1 MKPYKYFF
9 IWIFYISSTS
19 FSVSAEKTVFLDI
32 DFVLNNSNY
41 GKSIYSK
48 LDELNKKNFDNLVK
62 MEKELEQK
70 KKSIDVSKNISTKE
84 NLDQQIS
91 LFNQDVKNFR
101 SEKSKILKNFELKKK
116 KEIDNFLVKV
126 NPIVQDYMKANSISI
141 VLPKNQI
148 FMGNV
153 EMDITNDI
161 MELVNK
167 IVKWQT
173 NLIKNK

>member
-1 MKPYKYFF
+1 MKLYKYFF
-9 IWIFYISSTS
+9 ILIFYISFTS
-19 FSVSAEKTVFLDI
+19 FSISAEKTVFLDI

-62 MEKELEQK
+62 MEKELEKK
-70 KKSIDVSKNISTKE
+70 KKSIDLSKNISTKE

-116 KEIDNFLVKV
+116 NEIDNFLAKV

-153 EMDITNDI
+153 NMDITNDI
-161 MELVNK
+161 IELVNK
-167 IVKWQT
+167 I
-173 NLIKNK
+173 IK

>member
-1 MKPYKYFF
+1 MKLYKYFF
-9 IWIFYISSTS
+9 ILIFYISFTS
-19 FSVSAEKTVFLDI
+19 FSISAEKTVFLDI

-167 IVKWQT
+167 IVK
-173 NLIKNK
+173 

>member
-1 MKPYKYFF
+1 MKLSRYFF
-9 IWIFYISSTS
+9 ILIFYISFTT
-19 FSVSAEKTVFLDI
+19 FSISAEKTVFLDI

-41 GKSIYSK
+41 GKSIYSR

-62 MEKELEQK
+62 MEKELEKK

-116 KEIDNFLVKV
+116 NEIDNFLVKV

-153 EMDITNDI
+153 DMDITNDI
-161 MELVNK
+161 IELVNK
-167 IVKWQT
+167 IVK
-173 NLIKNK
+173 

>member
-1 MKPYKYFF
+1 MKLSRYFF
-9 IWIFYISSTS
+9 ILIFYISSTS
-19 FSVSAEKTVFLDI
+19 FSISAEKTVFLDI
-32 DFVLNNSNY
+32 DFILNNSNY
-41 GKSIYSK
+41 GKSIYSR
-48 LDELNKKNFDNLVK
+48 LDELNKKNFDNLVE
-62 MEKELEQK
+62 MEKELEKK

-116 KEIDNFLVKV
+116 NEIDNFLVKV

-153 EMDITNDI
+153 DMDITNDI
-161 MELVNK
+161 INLVNK
-167 IVKWQT
+167 IVK
-173 NLIKNK
+173 

>member
-1 MKPYKYFF
+1 MKLSRYLF
-9 IWIFYISSTS
+9 ILIFYISSTS
-19 FSVSAEKTVFLDI
+19 FSISAEKTVFLDI

-62 MEKELEQK
+62 MEKELEKK

-84 NLDQQIS
+84 NLDLQIS

-116 KEIDNFLVKV
+116 NEIDNFLVKV

-153 EMDITNDI
+153 NMDITNDI
-161 MELVNK
+161 IELVNK
-167 IVKWQT
+167 IVK
-173 NLIKNK
+173 

>member
-1 MKPYKYFF
+1 
-9 IWIFYISSTS
+9 
-19 FSVSAEKTVFLDI
+19 
-32 DFVLNNSNY
+32 
-41 GKSIYSK
+41 
-48 LDELNKKNFDNLVK
+48 
-62 MEKELEQK
+62 MEKELEKK

-116 KEIDNFLVKV
+116 NEIDNFLVKV

-153 EMDITNDI
+153 NMDITNDI
-161 MELVNK
+161 IELVNK
-167 IVKWQT
+167 IVK
-173 NLIKNK
+173 

>member
-1 MKPYKYFF
+1 MKLSRYFF
-9 IWIFYISSTS
+9 ILIFYISSTS
-19 FSVSAEKTVFLDI
+19 FSISAEKTVFLDI

-41 GKSIYSK
+41 GKSIYSR

-62 MEKELEQK
+62 MEKELEKK

-116 KEIDNFLVKV
+116 NEIDNFLVKV

-153 EMDITNDI
+153 DMDITNDI
-161 MELVNK
+161 IELVNK
-167 IVKWQT
+167 IVK
-173 NLIKNK
+173 

>member
-1 MKPYKYFF
+1 MKLYKYIF
-9 IWIFYISSTS
+9 ILIFYISSTS
-19 FSVSAEKTVFLDI
+19 FSISAEKTVFLDI
-32 DFVLNNSNY
+32 DFVLNNSIF

-62 MEKELEQK
+62 MEKELEKK

-84 NLDQQIS
+84 NLEQQII
-91 LFNQDVKNFR
+91 LFNQEVKNFR
-101 SEKSKILKNFELKKK
+101 SEKNKILKNFELKKK
-116 KEIDNFLVKV
+116 NEINNFLVKV
-126 NPIVQDYMKANSISI
+126 NPIIQEYMKDNSISI

-161 MELVNK
+161 IELVNK
-167 IVKWQT
+167 IVK
-173 NLIKNK
+173 

>member
-1 MKPYKYFF
+1 
-9 IWIFYISSTS
+9 
-19 FSVSAEKTVFLDI
+19 
-32 DFVLNNSNY
+32 
-41 GKSIYSK
+41 
-48 LDELNKKNFDNLVK
+48 
-62 MEKELEQK
+62 MEKELEKK

-91 LFNQDVKNFR
+91 LFNQDVKKFK

-116 KEIDNFLVKV
+116 NEIDNFLVKV

-153 EMDITNDI
+153 NMDITNDI
-161 MELVNK
+161 IELVNK
-167 IVKWQT
+167 IVK
-173 NLIKNK
+173 

>member
-1 MKPYKYFF
+1 MKLSRYFF
-9 IWIFYISSTS
+9 ILIFYISSTS
-19 FSVSAEKTVFLDI
+19 YSISAEKTVFLDI
-32 DFVLNNSNY
+32 DFILNNSNY
-41 GKSIYSK
+41 GKSIYSR

-62 MEKELEQK
+62 MEKELEKK

-116 KEIDNFLVKV
+116 DEIDNFLLKV

-153 EMDITNDI
+153 DMDITNDI
-161 MELVNK
+161 IELVNK
-167 IVKWQT
+167 IVK
-173 NLIKNK
+173 

>member
-1 MKPYKYFF
+1 MKLSRYFF
-9 IWIFYISSTS
+9 ILIFYISSTS
-19 FSVSAEKTVFLDI
+19 FSISAEKTVFLDI
-32 DFVLNNSNY
+32 DFILNNSNY
-41 GKSIYSK
+41 GKSIYSR
-48 LDELNKKNFDNLVK
+48 LDELNKKNFDNLVE
-62 MEKELEQK
+62 MEKELEKK

-116 KEIDNFLVKV
+116 NEIDNFLVKV

-153 EMDITNDI
+153 DMDITNDI
-161 MELVNK
+161 IKLVNK
-167 IVKWQT
+167 IVK
-173 NLIKNK
+173 

>member
-1 MKPYKYFF
+1 MKLLKYFF
-9 IWIFYISSTS
+9 ILIFYINFTS
-19 FSVSAEKTVFLDI
+19 FSISAEKTVFLDI

-91 LFNQDVKNFR
+91 LFNQDVTNFR

-116 KEIDNFLVKV
+116 NEIDNFLVKV
-126 NPIVQDYMKANSISI
+126 NPIVQDYMKVNSISI

-153 EMDITNDI
+153 DMDITNDI
-161 MELVNK
+161 IELVNK
-167 IVKWQT
+167 IVK
-173 NLIKNK
+173 

>member
-1 MKPYKYFF
+1 MKLYKYFF
-9 IWIFYISSTS
+9 ILIFYISFTS
-19 FSVSAEKTVFLDI
+19 FSISAEKTVFLDI

-167 IVKWQT
+167 ILK
-173 NLIKNK
+173 

>member
-1 MKPYKYFF
+1 MKLYKYFF
-9 IWIFYISSTS
+9 ILIFYISFIS
-19 FSVSAEKTVFLDI
+19 FSFSAEKTVFLDI

-62 MEKELEQK
+62 MEKELEKK

-91 LFNQDVKNFR
+91 LFNQDVKKFK
-101 SEKSKILKNFELKKK
+101 SEKSKILKNFEFKKK
-116 KEIDNFLVKV
+116 NEIDNFLAKV
-126 NPIVQDYMKANSISI
+126 NPIIQDYMKANSISI

-153 EMDITNDI
+153 NMDITNDI
-161 MELVNK
+161 IELVNK
-167 IVKWQT
+167 IVK
-173 NLIKNK
+173 

>member
-1 MKPYKYFF
+1 MKVYKFFF
-9 IWIFYISSTS
+9 ILIFYISSTS
-19 FSVSAEKTVFLDI
+19 FSISAEKTVFLDI

-41 GKSIYSK
+41 GKSIYSR

-62 MEKELEQK
+62 MEKELEEK

-101 SEKSKILKNFELKKK
+101 SKKNKILKDFELKKK
-116 KEIDNFLVKV
+116 NEIDNFLVKV
-126 NPIVQDYMKANSISI
+126 NPIVQEYMKDNLISI

-153 EMDITNDI
+153 DMDITNDI
-161 MELVNK
+161 IELVNK
-167 IVKWQT
+167 TVK
-173 NLIKNK
+173 

>member
-1 MKPYKYFF
+1 MKLYKYFF
-9 IWIFYISSTS
+9 ILIFYISFTS
-19 FSVSAEKTVFLDI
+19 FSISAEKTVFLDI

-116 KEIDNFLVKV
+116 NEIDNFLVKV

-148 FMGNV
+148 YMGNV

-167 IVKWQT
+167 I
-173 NLIKNK
+173 IK

>member
-1 MKPYKYFF
+1 MKSYKYFF
-9 IWIFYISSTS
+9 ILIFYISFTS
-19 FSVSAEKTVFLDI
+19 FCISAEKTVFLDI

-62 MEKELEQK
+62 MEKELENK

-167 IVKWQT
+167 IVK
-173 NLIKNK
+173 